1 MQRMETAWESRWEHM
16 SQDVLHLGSRVQ
28 GLEDSKDQTEN
39 RVLALEL
46 QVSAHSKY
54 FTLLRRDLDDVDN
67 RGRRNNLRIR
77 GLPEP
82 QGPLEDIP
90 TLLSSLFN
98 PLLQRP
104 LDAPLLFDRAHRA
117 LRAKGALSSA
127 PRDIICRLHYYVD
140 KERIL
145 MASRKSNLQD
155 RFGNPLQVF
164 PDLSWSTLQAR
175 KALRPL
181 TQILQDRQI
190 RYRWGYP
197 FSLTTVIDGES
208 FFVSSPEDISPLTSA
223 LGVAPLTVPDWFAI
237 PSVTQNTGQV
247 RPQRSRWQTP
257 VKRKKPPQRSS
268 DSPLNQL
275 PNTPS
280 SCG

>member
-1 MQRMETAWESRWEHM
+1 MQRMEAAWESRWEHVT
-16 SQDVLHLGSRVQ
+16 QEVLHLGSRIQ
-28 GLEDSKDQTEN
+28 GLEDTKDQNED
-39 RVLALEL
+39 RVLALEQ

-77 GLPEP
+77 GFPEP
-82 QGPLEDIP
+82 QGPSEDIP
-90 TLLSSLFN
+90 ALLRTLFN

-104 LDAPLLFDRAHRA
+104 LEAPLLFDRAHRA
-117 LRAKGALSSA
+117 LRAKGAPSSA

-145 MASRKSNLQD
+145 MASRKTDLQD
-155 RFGNPLQVF
+155 RMGNSLQVF

-175 KALRPL
+175 RALRPL
-181 TQILQDRQI
+181 TQILQERQI

-208 FFVSSPEDISPLTSA
+208 FFVSSPEDIPPLTSA
-223 LGVAPLTVPDWFAI
+223 LGVTPLSIPDWFAI
-237 PSVTQNTGQV
+237 PSMIQNTGQV

-257 VKRKKPPQRSS
+257 VKRRKPPQRPS
-268 DSPLNQL
+268 DSPLSQL
-275 PNTPS
+275 PTTPS